1 MTTVV
6 GVLCTRVRVEEKRLI
21 AALAEAGVVAK
32 PVPPS
37 LLPIPVGSPPQ
48 PGDPAVPA
56 DARPAIV
63 IDRVVSRAHARA
75 SRVTYRFA
83 NIPVI
88 DGGRSSRSDRLVIA
102 ERLAEIGLPR
112 PRTVLVSSETA
123 GLAAVRQ
130 VGGPCTL
137 MPNDPGTP
145 EIALHDLDVAEAT
158 LEHRDMLGGH
168 HDNISLIQDGI
179 AASGS
184 RLRLILV
191 DGRVIAREGRVDGD
205 WDLTTA
211 SRLAELTAAV
221 LRSDF
226 VGVDIAMMGGK
237 LVIWDTIP
245 TPDFRHAE
253 PIGDLTVEGAV
264 AELVRRRLGLPEIAK
279 ADGPPAQAN
288 GRAADVDAT
297 TLVAGHRLEGAQDAV
312 LTA

>member
-21 AALAEAGVVAK
+21 AALAAAGVVAK
-32 PVPPS
+32 PFPPS
-37 LLPIPVGSPPQ
+37 LLPISVGSPTSD
-48 PGDPAVPA
+48 DPAGSSQTP
-56 DARPAIV
+56 PSLV
-63 IDRVVSRAHARA
+63 IDRVTSRAHARA

-112 PRTVLVSSETA
+112 PRTVLISSEVA

-145 EIALHDLDVAEAT
+145 EIVLHDLDVAEAT

-179 AASGS
+179 AAPGS

-226 VGVDIAMMGGK
+226 VAVDIAMMGGK

-264 AELVRRRLGLPEIAK
+264 ADLVRRRLGLPDVART
-279 ADGPPAQAN
+279 AS
-288 GRAADVDAT
+288 AATVQGHAEDAGAI
-297 TLVAGHRLEGAQDAV
+297 LVQSSRLEGAQDAV